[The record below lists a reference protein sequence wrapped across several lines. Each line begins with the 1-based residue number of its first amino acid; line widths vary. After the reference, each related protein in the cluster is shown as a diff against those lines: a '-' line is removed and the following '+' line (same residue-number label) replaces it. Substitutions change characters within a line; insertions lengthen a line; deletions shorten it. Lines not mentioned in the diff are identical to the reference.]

1 MYLPGRYLFMH
12 ITVTHQTG
20 SLNRRSRVV
29 ERIGAQRFSNTRM
42 SYIALLHKGGE
53 VHEGQPKGRKGAH
66 TINDKSVNGFPYDLN
81 AYGHAL
87 AYVGMESDLFGEVEA
102 ESAARYFA
110 SLVLSGESKATKI
123 LPHRKFAWKSCPGD
137 QVMAWLPE
145 INRRFKKYVK
155 NGLPG
160 RDWLSM
166 ATKEDVKEA
175 VREVL
180 HDPSAGITSI
190 SGQAWS
196 IRYTIE
202 RLWHRLHADV
212 HQNTKDIP
220 EDVWTYRHP
229 SYISDNNNTMRHAL
243 LYAQE
248 SANRLR
254 QTTVVDRPNGG
265 DSSYHYAI
273 GQIWELV
280 TRIENAMQDRQVL
293 TDEEVDE
300 LINAVRAA
308 VPVEISDDVA
318 DELGERIAEGT
329 AS

>member
-1 MYLPGRYLFMH
+1 
-12 ITVTHQTG
+12 
-20 SLNRRSRVV
+20 
-29 ERIGAQRFSNTRM
+29 
-42 SYIALLHKGGE
+42 
-53 VHEGQPKGRKGAH
+53 
-66 TINDKSVNGFPYDLN
+66 
-81 AYGHAL
+81 
-87 AYVGMESDLFGEVEA
+87 
-102 ESAARYFA
+102 
-110 SLVLSGESKATKI
+110 
-123 LPHRKFAWKSCPGD
+123 
-137 QVMAWLPE
+137 
-145 INRRFKKYVK
+145 
-155 NGLPG
+155 
-160 RDWLSM
+160 M